1 MSPHSCT
8 VGAAL
13 VCLLAACGPGEMG
26 RSLPLLPALPE
37 RVEVLA
43 PVVGEERPLREV
55 IIALTGAVR
64 GEVEVC
70 GCPTSPYGGFARRSS
85 LYSRLEAGGV
95 PLMRVD
101 AGEMLVKGLTA
112 RDEVDRKVRADAVL
126 SLARPAGLDAWAAS
140 PVDLLPGGLA
150 FLRSEGAISAN
161 WDPADAP
168 MAAATIVERGGV
180 RVGFIGLAAPAA
192 GVPTLAAIDSVNAA
206 KSSDA
211 DAWFVLSN
219 ADDATNVAVAEGV
232 PGLAAVL
239 ATGGEAV
246 DEPRATAGAPI
257 IETPGRGRY
266 VTLIHLFLGSTP
278 RALEVVTRGIWK
290 DVATFRSGRSLGTAP
305 TSVALAVEASRDH
318 ERLVRRTR
326 GRGLAFVETL
336 PLGANLDGDTRTQ
349 AQLAMFHSAILG
361 SARAAVAT
369 PLREGYATG
378 SACGACHQDRLA
390 SWAFDGHARAV
401 ESLASRQSTENPE
414 CVGCHTTGFGR
425 PGGFSEV
432 SVGASSAFRDVQCEA
447 CHGPMA
453 GHDGRGSVHSTP
465 VTEATC
471 RGCHDEAN
479 SPAFDYASYL
489 KRISCSRVAA
499 QGRPDAP

>member
-1 MSPHSCT
+1 M
-8 VGAAL
+8 VVAAL
-13 VCLLAACGPGEMG
+13 ACLLGACGPDEGG
-26 RSLPLLPALPE
+26 RGLPLLPVLPE
-37 RVEVLA
+37 RIEVLA
-43 PVVGEERPLREV
+43 PAVGDERPLREV

-70 GCPTSPYGGFARRSS
+70 GCPTSPYGGFARRSL
-85 LYSRLEAGGV
+85 LYSQLEAGGV

-112 RDEVDRKVRADAVL
+112 RDEVDRRVRADAVL
-126 SLARPAGLDAWAAS
+126 ALARTAGLDAWAAS
-140 PVDLLPGGLA
+140 PVDLLPGGLDL
-150 FLRSEGAISAN
+150 LRSEGALSAN
-161 WDPADAP
+161 WAPPDAP

-180 RVGFIGLAAPAA
+180 RVGFIGLAAPAT
-192 GVPTLAAIDSVNAA
+192 GVPSRAAVEAVNAA
-206 KSSDA
+206 KSSEA

-219 ADDATNVAVAEGV
+219 ADDATNVAVGEGV

-239 ATGGEAV
+239 ATGGDRV
-246 DEPRATAGAPI
+246 DEPRVTSGAPI

-266 VTLIHLFLGSTP
+266 VTLVHVFLGSTP
-278 RALEVVTRGIWK
+278 RALELVSRGIWK
-290 DVATFRSGRSLGTAP
+290 DVAMFRSGRSLVASTA
-305 TSVALAVEASRDH
+305 SGALAAEASRDH
-318 ERLVRRTR
+318 ARLARRTR

-349 AQLAMFHSAILG
+349 AQLATFHAAILG
-361 SARAAVAT
+361 SARAAVGT
-369 PLREGYATG
+369 SVRDGYATG
-378 SACGACHQDRLA
+378 SSCGGCHQDRLA

-401 ESLASRQSTENPE
+401 ESLASRQATANPE
-414 CVGCHTTGFGR
+414 CIGCHTTGFGR
-425 PGGFSEV
+425 PGGFSEL

-453 GHDGRGSVHSTP
+453 GHDGRGSVHSAP

-479 SPAFDYASYL
+479 SPKFDYASYL
-489 KRISCSRVAA
+489 SKISCSRMTA